1 MSCSDSWCLK
11 LVREISVSSFRESV
25 SRVFPVC
32 SLFQSLAAEN
42 WKERRP
48 KEELV
53 LGVTREIYL
62 LEHVLQVGAAMVTSE
77 LR

>member
-11 LVREISVSSFRESV
+11 LVREISVSSFRD
-25 SRVFPVC
+25 FC

-48 KEELV
+48 KGELI

-62 LEHVLQVGAAMVTSE
+62 LERVVQVGWCYGDQRAEIREDFT
-77 LR
+77 

>member
-1 MSCSDSWCLK
+1 MSCSNSWCLLK
-11 LVREISVSSFRESV
+11 LVREISVSSFRD
-25 SRVFPVC
+25 FC
-32 SLFQSLAAEN
+32 SSFQSLAAKN

-53 LGVTREIYL
+53 LGVTGEIYL
-62 LEHVLQVGAAMVTSE
+62 LERVLRGGAAMVTSE

>member
-1 MSCSDSWCLK
+1 MLK
-11 LVREISVSSFRESV
+11 IVREISVSSFRDFS
-25 SRVFPVC
+25 S
-32 SLFQSLAAEN
+32 SFQSLAAEN

-53 LGVTREIYL
+53 LEVTREIYL
-62 LEHVLQVGAAMVTSE
+62 LQRVLRVGAAMVTSE

>member
-1 MSCSDSWCLK
+1 MLK
-11 LVREISVSSFRESV
+11 ASEGDTVSVSSFRD
-25 SRVFPVC
+25 FC
-32 SLFQSLAAEN
+32 SSFQSLGAEN

-53 LGVTREIYL
+53 LGVIREIYL
-62 LEHVLQVGAAMVTSE
+62 LERVLQVGAAMVTSE